1 MDFIPNIDIGVTLA
15 ILEGIILVFGTL
27 WYFSQRSNRDE
38 RLDNHALIWST
49 VDEIPQSVILKD
61 TSSRYLACNGTYAK
75 TFGKT
80 TAECKGISD
89 FDLFPKELALKYR
102 NDDAM
107 VLKDGVP
114 KEFVERYLAKDK
126 ERWIYTTK
134 TPVRSDTGAIIGLLV
149 IFSDITSQV
158 EALATMT
165 EREMKYRELSEDLSR
180 RIEERNRQ
188 VLDSKKDLELFF
200 ELSTDYLCVLDLE
213 GKLLRVAP
221 SWAKGLGYR
230 EDELIGKS
238 LLDILDEAERNDC
251 EEAIRDLARG
261 GRVRGNRRRAHRA
274 DGSPLWLS
282 WDCTGFPERNLII
295 AVGHD
300 VTARIESERNLLKA
314 KQEAERMAMAR
325 NLFISAMSHELRT
338 PMNAILG
345 YARLLGP
352 YVGEEKAKAY
362 LSSILSAGTSLL
374 DIIND
379 LLDLTRLESDRVELI
394 PEPFDPR
401 TLMDDTFQVFQLEIQ
416 AKGLSLNA
424 RADEGLPK
432 TILLDRSRVRQIVL
446 NIVGNAVKFTEQGQ
460 VTLELGSRKEG
471 GKSADGQ
478 KAYKTTLL
486 IRVEDTGIGISEE
499 YRRRL
504 FEPFSQQDDK
514 IMRRYGGTGLG
525 LAIAKRLVDKMGGSI
540 ACESEEGQ
548 GTRFIVELPET
559 LSAG

>member
-15 ILEGIILVFGTL
+15 ILEGIIIVFGAL
-27 WYFSQRSNRDE
+27 WYYSQRSNRDE
-38 RLDNHALIWST
+38 RLDKHALIWST

-61 TSSRYLACNGTYAK
+61 TSSRYLACNETYAK

-80 TAECKGISD
+80 TAQCKGISD

-114 KEFVERYLAKDK
+114 KEFVERYLVKDK

-134 TPVRSDTGAIIGLLV
+134 TPVRSDTGVIIGLLV
-149 IFSDITSQV
+149 IFTDITSQV

-188 VLDSKKDLELFF
+188 VLDSRKDLELFF
-200 ELSTDYLCVLDLE
+200 ELSTDYLCILDLG

-238 LLDILDEAERNDC
+238 LLDILDETERMDC
-251 EEAIRDLARG
+251 GEAIRDLARG
-261 GRVRGNRRRAHRA
+261 GRVRGNRRMAHRA

-282 WDCTGFPERNLII
+282 WDCTGFPNRNLII

-300 VTARIESERNLLKA
+300 VTARVESERNLLKA

-345 YARLLGP
+345 YARLLAP
-352 YVGEEKAKAY
+352 YVGEEKPKSY
-362 LSSILSAGTSLL
+362 LASILSAGTSLL

-416 AKGLSLNA
+416 AKGLSLNV

-446 NIVGNAVKFTEQGQ
+446 NLVGNAVKFTEQGQ
-460 VTLELGSRKEG
+460 VTLELGSRQEG
-471 GKSADGQ
+471 GKSEDGQ

-486 IRVEDTGIGISEE
+486 LRVEDTGIGISEE

-525 LAIAKRLVDKMGGSI
+525 LAIAKRLVDKMGGTI